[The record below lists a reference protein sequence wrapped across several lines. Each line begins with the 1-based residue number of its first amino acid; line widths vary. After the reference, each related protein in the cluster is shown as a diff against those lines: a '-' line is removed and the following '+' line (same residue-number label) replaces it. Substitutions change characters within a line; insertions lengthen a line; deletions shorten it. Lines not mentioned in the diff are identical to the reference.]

1 MLHLLVMACYK
12 ITIKLTNKPTIVGIK
27 EHSSSMIEVV
37 FNYFRNKSFAHY
49 GESNIKEFDCVL
61 ISKQSADYKAWMEMK
76 KKKAGISKDT
86 FSLGKDE
93 Q

>member
-1 MLHLLVMACYK
+1 MACYK
-12 ITIKLTNKPTIVGIK
+12 ITIELTNKLSIVGIK

-49 GESNIKEFDCVL
+49 GESNIIEFDCVL
-61 ISKQSADYKAWMEMK
+61 ISKQSADYKAWMEK
-76 KKKAGISKDT
+76 RKKKAGISKDSFT
-86 FSLGKDE
+86 LGRDE